1 MGRPQTPS
9 RQEMALVGITAIWG
23 STFVVVHLAV
33 QHSGPWFFVGIR
45 FLAAGLIAAAIF
57 HRSLRRISAR
67 DLVAG
72 VSIGVCLF
80 SGYGLQTFGLQTITA
95 STSAFITALYV
106 PLVPLLQWAAFRKP
120 PGRMALLGVTLAF
133 VGLVLLA
140 GPEAL
145 RIGFGPGETATLI
158 GAVAMAAEIVLI
170 GVFAG
175 RVSLG
180 NVTIIQLLTAGALG
194 LMTFPLAGESV
205 PAFSWGW
212 LAPALGMAAASCLIQ
227 LTMNW
232 AQRSVSPTRATII
245 YAGEPVWG
253 GIFGWFYGDRLGVI
267 AVVGAA
273 CIVASN
279 ILSELKPGR
288 RAREVDSK
296 RGPTEHPDLEEHAS
310 GVRGADAGM
319 VETV

>member
-1 MGRPQTPS
+1 M
-9 RQEMALVGITAIWG
+9 GITAIWG

-33 QHSGPWFFVGIR
+33 QYSGPWFFVGVR

-57 HRSLRRISAR
+57 HRSLRRISGR
-67 DLVAG
+67 DLVSG

-80 SGYGLQTFGLQTITA
+80 SGYGLQTLGLQTITA

-279 ILSELKPGR
+279 ILSELKPR
-288 RAREVDSK
+288 CRARKVEP
-296 RGPTEHPDLEEHAS
+296 RREPTERADPVGRVS
-310 GVRGADAGM
+310 GVRGADAGKIER
-319 VETV
+319 V